1 MLESVPK
8 FKIEQIKKTKTRI
21 ECQNIS
27 YLMFYYNF
35 TIIPI
40 SFLYHGRNH
49 TRVVIYLSLK
59 IRKI

>member
-1 MLESVPK
+1 MLEYVPK
-8 FKIEQIKKTKTRI
+8 FKIEQIKEAKARL

-40 SFLYHGRNH
+40 SLEISRMSTNIF
-49 TRVVIYLSLK
+49 K
-59 IRKI
+59 FEK